1 MNNQRINILVASI
14 FRDLAEDFLETGM
27 ADDQGDLA
35 FEDVTVHFDIIAGDP
50 AQEPDFDSLATKA
63 NAVALVVRFLDVLS
77 LDKIRAIYK
86 HFPDTQDFPIS
97 MVILRDKDEMDF
109 KISCP
114 SCGQKLWLRD
124 TDVGKRG
131 RCPNC
136 TKPFVIPS
144 QEEHLK
150 VQLHLPDNVAINKVV
165 RKNQESFINAIA
177 SLLSSKSDL
186 KAHDKSTGQEA
197 AKNATMRIQIQ
208 DV

>member
-1 MNNQRINILVASI
+1 M
-14 FRDLAEDFLETGM
+14 
-27 ADDQGDLA
+27 
-35 FEDVTVHFDIIAGDP
+35 
-50 AQEPDFDSLATKA
+50 
-63 NAVALVVRFLDVLS
+63 
-77 LDKIRAIYK
+77 
-86 HFPDTQDFPIS
+86 PIS
-97 MVILRDKDEMDF
+97 LIILRDKDEMDF

-144 QEEHLK
+144 QEEHLR
-150 VQLHLPDNVAINKVV
+150 VQLRLPETISISKVV

-177 SLLSSKSDL
+177 TLLSSKSDF
-186 KAHDKSTGQEA
+186 KAQGQDNLSAQEA